1 MEPPPAAVKGRHP
14 GNALQGFPE
23 PAPSAIAA
31 AADAD
36 SYLAEL
42 QSWAEREA
50 RAVEGGGTWLLDEL
64 AEDDRRHPPPRHDDG
79 QAEPWDEQKPKD
91 YGRATGESPDA
102 GGGAA
107 LLSMRAVISTAG
119 PQPLAPQRSPALL
132 SAARRYLNAAVRVDQ
147 AHEIAEQL
155 LRERATNTADSWS
168 VAGHRRRVKLLA
180 RADATHSR
188 RLKVRECITGKLCV
202 PVLVCN
208 RCGGTKLGGAMTCNS
223 RCCPRCVGKLRRANQ
238 AKVHDLLQLVDE
250 RRSQVARL
258 PARWRFLT
266 LTLPSLAEFEPMRRW
281 LGSCW
286 GELLRTRLWR
296 DRDPACV
303 MALESTH
310 TRAGWHVH
318 LHASVDEFLPRL
330 QLVRQWQRI
339 AWRLVV
345 KDAERDQRQLRTRG
359 DRDDVQRAL
368 PLARTLRRLE
378 RCTPQTWEQLRDLVA
393 WSQLRGAT
401 GDARREV
408 RRCQRIVARLPQLCA
423 RVHTMT
429 GAIDVR
435 DLAADAVFA
444 MHKRSDRRTRT
455 VARWQLRRLLHLLP
469 RDGAQDIRDATG
481 TREQMVFELAKYS
494 AKDLGGAA
502 VESEGEWG
510 VFGTPARGAEFLLGS
525 FRWRTLRS
533 YGDAYRAELREIKEP
548 AECPCCSEPM
558 QHLRTVLYSQAEFA
572 VAVAIERK
580 RMNQLRAPPKLR
592 SLDQLRPEPR
602 ATVQV
607 SPPPAHEHQA
617 MPPGR
622 LRDLVG
628 FWRALGTVALS
639 QLRS

>member
-1 MEPPPAAVKGRHP
+1 V
-14 GNALQGFPE
+14 LLGFPE
-23 PAPSAIAA
+23 PAASPIAA
-31 AADAD
+31 AADSD
-36 SYLAEL
+36 TYLAEL

-79 QAEPWDEQKPKD
+79 PEPWESDRPGSAVLGHEQQPN
-91 YGRATGESPDA
+91 ESPAA

-107 LLSMRAVISTAG
+107 LLSMRAVKSAAG
-119 PQPLAPQRSPALL
+119 PQVFAGQRSDHVW

-147 AHEIAEQL
+147 AHEIALQI
-155 LRERATNTADSWS
+155 LRERAANADDGWS
-168 VAGHRRRVKLLA
+168 VAGHRRRLALLA
-180 RADATHSR
+180 RIDATQAR
-188 RLKVRECITGKLCV
+188 RIKIRQCVTGKLCV

-208 RCGGTKLGGAMTCNS
+208 RCGGTKLGGAMSCNS

-238 AKVHDLLQLVDE
+238 AKVHDILALVDE

-281 LGSCW
+281 LGRCW

-303 MALESTH
+303 MAMESTH
-310 TRAGWHVH
+310 TKAGWHVH
-318 LHASVDEFLPRL
+318 VHSVVDEFLPRV
-330 QLVRQWQRI
+330 QLVRAWQRI

-345 KDAERDQRQLRTRG
+345 KDAALQLVPHQQQRQLRTRG
-359 DRDDVQRAL
+359 DRDDVAAAL
-368 PLARTLRRLE
+368 VVARTLQRLE
-378 RCTPQTWEQLRDLVA
+378 RIAPQTWDTVRDLVDAAAAGDRGAQRKVARLQLLCGRVHTSTGAIDLRDLVA
-393 WSQLRGAT
+393 
-401 GDARREV
+401 
-408 RRCQRIVARLPQLCA
+408 
-423 RVHTMT
+423 
-429 GAIDVR
+429 
-435 DLAADAVFA
+435 DAVRA
-444 MHKRSDRRTRT
+444 VHRRSDRRTAT

-469 RDGAQDIRDATG
+469 RAGAQDIRDG
-481 TREQMVFELAKYS
+481 HGSREAMVAELAKYA

-510 VFGTPARGAEFLLGS
+510 VAGTPQRLAEFLLGS

-558 QHLRTVLYSQAEFA
+558 QHLRTVLYSQAEYA